1 MFYDCGALAREARS
15 NANRAAPSRMLGTAT
30 SSSARRA
37 GMPGRIETVSRLVFR
52 FQLEAELG
60 PRAAEKARV
69 RNKNTSAR
77 VRRRHIY
84 P

>member
-1 MFYDCGALAREARS
+1 
-15 NANRAAPSRMLGTAT
+15 
-30 SSSARRA
+30 
-37 GMPGRIETVSRLVFR
+37 MPGRIETVSRLVFR